1 VDLLFLGHRNARIA
15 LNMLAPF
22 IGGINIPPGPKPGG
36 TERFTP
42 FPSNF
47 RPIQG
52 QDKQR

>member
-1 VDLLFLGHRNARIA
+1 VPKDFVSLQG
-15 LNMLAPF
+15 F
-22 IGGINIPPGPKPGG
+22 IPQ
-36 TERFTP
+36 